1 MVEGFTEWRRH
12 VAGLR
17 QHTFER
23 REAMFAARVERTRYV
38 RGRREALSRPIS
50 ARERTAPCS
59 ETMDAYGLVCVSLLP
74 GG

>member
-1 MVEGFTEWRRH
+1 VVEGFTEWRRH

-38 RGRREALSRPIS
+38 RGWREATL
-50 ARERTAPCS
+50 ARDVTA
-59 ETMDAYGLVCVSLLP
+59 LLRDD
-74 GG
+74 